1 MYTYICIVYTN
12 APYLERFFSDDQK
25 TKMTISPLSA
35 TSFSPHVYILPGKR
49 VDNLQASTNAT
60 MKRMTKMTMS
70 TIEWQLSLCK
80 HVDIG
85 LHSDQFTFVY
95 IDWL

>member
-1 MYTYICIVYTN
+1 MYTY
-12 APYLERFFSDDQK
+12 APFWERFFSDDQK

-60 MKRMTKMTMS
+60 WKSVTKMT
-70 TIEWQLSLCK
+70 K
-80 HVDIG
+80 
-85 LHSDQFTFVY
+85 TFV
-95 IDWL
+95 DN